1 DLVNHFMSKD
11 IEMAFSS
18 VLTSREA
25 EVMRLRYGLDDGNP
39 KTLQQIGDRFK
50 CTRER
55 VRQLE
60 SKALKKL
67 RNPNA
72 IQRLKGYL
80 S

>member
-1 DLVNHFMSKD
+1 MC
-11 IEMAFSS
+11 
-18 VLTSREA
+18 
-25 EVMRLRYGLDDGNP
+25 LRYGL
-39 KTLQQIGDRFK
+39 FK

-55 VRQLE
+55 IRQLK